1 MEQIMSARRN
11 KRKSD
16 LLDALMLA
24 APQLVADGLNFH
36 MAVADRLGLSL
47 ADLRYLQLITSAGPA
62 TAGEISGRTGLTTGA
77 VTRMVDRLEQAG
89 FLQRTRDTTDRRR
102 VVVVQTPDTAERIGS
117 MYQGMAAA
125 WRELLSTYS
134 EEQLEV
140 VLDLFRRMRGI
151 GQREAERLR

>member
-1 MEQIMSARRN
+1 MSTRRN

-16 LLDALMLA
+16 LLDGLMVA
-24 APQLVADGLNFH
+24 APQLVADGLTFH

-47 ADLRYLQLITSAGPA
+47 ADLRYLQLIASGEPA
-62 TAGEISGRTGLTTGA
+62 TAGDISVRTGLTSGA

-89 FLQRTRDTTDRRR
+89 YVQRTGDTTDRRR
-102 VVVVQTPDTAERIGS
+102 VVVVPTPHTMERIGS

-125 WRELLSTYS
+125 WRELLSAYT
-134 EEQLEV
+134 EEQLEI
-140 VLDLFRRMRGI
+140 VLDLFQRMRGI

>member
-1 MEQIMSARRN
+1 MSTRRN

-16 LLDALMLA
+16 LLDGLMVA
-24 APQLVADGLNFH
+24 APQLVADGLTFH

-47 ADLRYLQLITSAGPA
+47 ADLRYLQLIASGEPA
-62 TAGEISGRTGLTTGA
+62 TAGDISVRTGLTSGA

-89 FLQRTRDTTDRRR
+89 YVRRTGDTTDRRR
-102 VVVVQTPDTAERIGS
+102 VVVVPTPHTVERIGS

-125 WRELLSTYS
+125 WRELLSGYT
-134 EEQLEV
+134 EEQLEI
-140 VLDLFRRMRGI
+140 VLDLFQRMRGI